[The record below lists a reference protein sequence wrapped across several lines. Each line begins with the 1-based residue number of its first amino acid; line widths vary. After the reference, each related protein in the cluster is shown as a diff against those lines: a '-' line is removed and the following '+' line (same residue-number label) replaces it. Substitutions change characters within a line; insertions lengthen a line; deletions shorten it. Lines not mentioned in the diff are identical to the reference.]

1 MPRQSP
7 IKKTRDLERTR
18 KAILDN
24 AAKLFAAKGFAGTS
38 VAQIA
43 KAAKVH
49 KRMLHY
55 CYGSKSG
62 LYKEVVEHTAAHYSE
77 TISGMPEDFSSL
89 LIYFD
94 EMFRSHRMIMRF
106 LAWEGLEAGPH
117 KLAGYSGRRRYYNA
131 VQAKIRESQDKG
143 RLPRGM
149 KPYQIHMIMVALATF
164 PYAFPTVYRLITGT
178 SPSDKNFN
186 QEQREFLRLFGGYF
200 FDNETNTGNGGG
212 DSNRLDADAR

>member
-1 MPRQSP
+1 MNIRKQSTA
-7 IKKTRDLERTR
+7 KKTRDLERTR

-55 CYGSKSG
+55 CFGSKSG
-62 LYKEVVEHTAAHYSE
+62 LYKEVVEHTATHY
-77 TISGMPEDFSSL
+77 TQTVRGMPEDFPSL

-106 LAWEGLEAGPH
+106 LAWEGLRPGLTNSAAIPDAAGITMR
-117 KLAGYSGRRRYYNA
+117 AR
-131 VQAKIRESQDKG
+131 
-143 RLPRGM
+143 PR
-149 KPYQIHMIMVALATF
+149 
-164 PYAFPTVYRLITGT
+164 
-178 SPSDKNFN
+178 
-186 QEQREFLRLFGGYF
+186 
-200 FDNETNTGNGGG
+200 
-212 DSNRLDADAR
+212 